1 MLPKNCRNFPR
12 GAEHRRGAQCYAS
25 IIGNALRA
33 ELGGSHQCVKTIMK
47 WTGANERTIENWMA
61 GANGPSGKHLIEL
74 IRHSDEVCFLV
85 LRLAGRN
92 DALASV
98 RLADARRCLAAAI
111 AEIDRIDL
119 PGRSIQR

>member
-1 MLPKNCRNFPR
+1 
-12 GAEHRRGAQCYAS
+12 
-25 IIGNALRA
+25 
-33 ELGGSHQCVKTIMK
+33 MK

-74 IRHSDEVCFLV
+74 IRHSDEVCLLV

-111 AEIDRIDL
+111 AEIDRIDR